1 MVKVSVV
8 EPVGGHG
15 GMNYYDFGLADGLAE
30 AGADVAL
37 YTCDK
42 TQAPVPARFVF
53 KRPFRGI
60 YGKANKYVRGVRY
73 LGGLLGALFD
83 SVLRGAAVCHF
94 HFFHFTG
101 VEYISV
107 FLARLVGLS
116 VVVTVHD
123 VESFSGDSTS
133 EQAAKTLGLASKII
147 VHNNVSAAEVVSK
160 VGVPPEK
167 IAIIPHG
174 NYLPYVDDSVTRGDA
189 RSQLSIDVDRKV
201 ILFFGQIKEVKG
213 LDLLLSS
220 LRTVVD
226 QDHSVQL
233 VIAGKVWKD
242 DFSKYAGIIA
252 RNELDMNVRLDVRYI
267 PDAEAPLYYKAA
279 DVVVLPYRRIYQSGV
294 LLMAMS
300 YGRAVVVSDLPGMTE
315 VVTNGETGFVFRS
328 EDEKSLADT
337 LITALVD
344 DRARDNV
351 AAKGLQLMKDKYDWA
366 CIGARTHGVYREVAR
381 G

>member
-1 MVKVSVV
+1 MKVSII

-42 TQAPVPARFVF
+42 TRVPAHARFVC

-60 YGKANKYVRGVRY
+60 YGNANKYVRGVRY

-101 VEYISV
+101 IEYLSV
-107 FLARLVGLS
+107 LLARLVGLS

-133 EQAAKTLGLASKII
+133 EQAARTLGLASRII
-147 VHNNVSAAEVVSK
+147 VHNNVSAAEVISK
-160 VGVPPEK
+160 VGVSPEK
-167 IAIIPHG
+167 MAIIPHG
-174 NYLPYVDDSVTRGDA
+174 NYLPYVDDSVTRKDA
-189 RSQLSIDVDRKV
+189 RSKLSIDADRKIV
-201 ILFFGQIKEVKG
+201 LFFGQIKEVKG
-213 LDLLLSS
+213 LDLLLGS
-220 LRTVVD
+220 LRSVVD
-226 QDHSVQL
+226 HDQSVQL

-242 DFSKYAGIIA
+242 DFSKYADIIA
-252 RNELDMNVRLDVRYI
+252 SSRLDNNVRLDVRYI
-267 PDAEAPLYYKAA
+267 PDSEAPLYYKAA

-315 VVTNGETGFVFRS
+315 VVTSGKTGFVFRS
-328 EDEKSLADT
+328 GDEKSLADT
-337 LITALVD
+337 LISALAD

-351 AAKGLQLMKDKYDWA
+351 AEKGLQLMRDRYDWA
-366 CIGARTHGVYREVAR
+366 CIGARTLSVYREIAR